1 MKGLK
6 CLISG
11 KWWNAAG
18 TRAIKT
24 AAQSAV
30 ASIAVKTIWD
40 LEWVALGGVVLLS
53 ALLSL
58 LTSLA
63 GIPEVE
69 ENGEVHNGE

>member
-6 CLISG
+6 CLVCG

-30 ASIAVKTIWD
+30 ASIAVKNN
-40 LEWVALGGVVLLS
+40 LGYGMVCFGRYCSFICFAFS
-53 ALLSL
+53 ADKPCRN
-58 LTSLA
+58 TR
-63 GIPEVE
+63 G
-69 ENGEVHNGE
+69 G

>member
-6 CLISG
+6 CLTSAA
-11 KWWNAAG
+11 WWNAAG

-24 AAQSAV
+24 AAQAAV
-30 ASIAVKTIWD
+30 ASIAVKTLWD
-40 LEWVALGGVVLLS
+40 VEWIALGGVVLLS
-53 ALLSL
+53 AFLSL

-69 ENGEVHNGE
+69 DK

>member
-6 CLISG
+6 CLVCG

-40 LEWVALGGVVLLS
+40 MEWYALGGIVLLS

-63 GIPEVE
+63 GIPEADDE
-69 ENGEVHNGE
+69 PQ